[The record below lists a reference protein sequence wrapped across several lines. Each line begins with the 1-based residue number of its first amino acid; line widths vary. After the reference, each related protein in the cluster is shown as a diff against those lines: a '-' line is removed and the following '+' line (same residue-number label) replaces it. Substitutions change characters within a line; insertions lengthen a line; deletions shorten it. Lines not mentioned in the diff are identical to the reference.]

1 MTADASPTVELSTL
15 TSNVP
20 EALPSPVA
28 TSMTFT
34 TDPQQTLLITNF
46 ECIRRARA
54 GVSLRELMERMGHS
68 TSRAA
73 LIYLHSTDER

>member
-20 EALPSPVA
+20 EALPSPIA

-46 ECIRRARA
+46 ECLPISNVYGGRVVVRLVSSEASHA
-54 GVSLRELMERMGHS
+54 GLVRS
-68 TSRAA
+68 
-73 LIYLHSTDER
+73 